1 MDLSKTI
8 PRPKGKQRI
17 TPIPGAADI
26 QVTEPFRGR
35 IAGPT
40 LTPIAEKAATLN
52 EPNRQNP
59 PHLENQTE
67 TQMFIQEM
75 RAQREF
81 DRERLFRDEERS
93 RRKSQ
98 LEEEAKISTILKS
111 IKDRFP
117 PSSILKAD
125 GSNIREWEKSLAR
138 FLSEILHNPKWFKDA
153 IDGIIIVD
161 RIDEAIARG
170 MIIGSVHDSLLWDL
184 LDAASAALI
193 YDTIDNKFRSIS
205 RSAQVYAWEVFTSVD
220 PTKSDNSA
228 DVFAQFYD
236 AVKSFEETNIN
247 LDMDDM
253 MGLILQS
260 NLKGPMRPLFNQK
273 VDFFMETHD
282 YATPSFR
289 EMLRLLDSVRT
300 DMKLEERNKSNETIA
315 LRTEVART
323 ANSSLASG
331 PINEEPELND
341 PDEVDTQAFTT
352 VPRCY
357 ICKQTG
363 HKAPDCPNKKRGAPK
378 VPNQN
383 QSFTRRPPGP
393 TNQFPR
399 CSITHNYDQAP
410 YVRPLQPEQPHSSQP
425 NNPSSSQTPNKTVD
439 TRMINPDIVGN
450 EDEFNEDYVFENE
463 NLSAEPTVDRFDLR
477 ELSLED
483 DGQEAIWD
491 SGATD
496 NVTGDR
502 CALFDFRPLE
512 KPIPVRVATD
522 SKREYITG
530 TGTLRFV
537 GLNKTT
543 IAVKKVYYC
552 ERARSTLLSIAAFKK
567 ANASFRVNGNF
578 DSIDLLGRSGKPILR
593 STFDETNNTW
603 PLSKPLQAP
612 LSEDVVISSPL
623 PIIPPPVAIQ
633 SVFKS
638 PNLIENSEFTWHPE
652 DLTLD
657 EKVLL
662 FWHQLFGHASLRK
675 IRSLV
680 KLKLGYGLPEK
691 MPAGTIKCPVCA
703 ICKATRKSALGPTN
717 RCSERLSVVCVD
729 LMGPFDPPT
738 LTGGKYALT
747 VRDVYTS
754 YSEVKVLKL
763 KSEAADVLMQTIT
776 RWETQTSSK
785 LKILRS
791 DNGGEFDSKKFA
803 NFLID
808 RGIIAERSLLYHH
821 FQNGAAERY
830 NRTVADMGRSILYD
844 SKLGKQ
850 FWGYAFMWS
859 AWTLNRIPNRVT
871 RDKTPYEFFY
881 GDKPQLDRTRVFGSK
896 AFVLV
901 APEKRRKLD
910 NRAIE
915 GYVVGHLEESKGWMF
930 WIPDT
935 KKIVSSA
942 WADFGRNTLPTIQDE
957 SQKKVTLPPSI
968 PPVLPT
974 TDLSN
979 VNSLVLGDFKG
990 EESVRQEEEAVDQRQ
1005 SNCTDESENLP
1016 KNFKAAMKSRN
1027 AAQWKIAINTEL
1039 ENLRRKSVWTVR
1051 RLPPKRKALGARW
1064 VFAIKKNDN
1073 GSLKFKA
1080 RYVAKGYNQKEGTD
1094 FAHTFAPTATF
1105 TSMRVLL
1112 TIAGKNQWP
1121 VYNFDFVAAYLNAP
1135 IDEEVWVEAPEGL
1148 EAANGEACLLQRH
1161 YTEPSK
1167 QPGVGGNT

>member
-1 MDLSKTI
+1 MQQTFNGDPDSKPTQPTSRVSAGLSSLAGGNNITGRSYAQRTAQRAAETEATSSSLKTQYGSKQDASHV
-8 PRPKGKQRI
+8 PKANNKSHQSQEQQTSRQRHWER
-17 TPIPGAADI
+17 TQSA
-26 QVTEPFRGR
+26 
-35 IAGPT
+35 
-40 LTPIAEKAATLN
+40 
-52 EPNRQNP
+52 NP

-67 TQMFIQEM
+67 TQMSFKKCGHNENLIESD
-75 RAQREF
+75 F
-81 DRERLFRDEERS
+81 FVTKRDPV
-93 RRKSQ
+93 
-98 LEEEAKISTILKS
+98 S
-111 IKDRFP
+111 I
-117 PSSILKAD
+117 
-125 GSNIREWEKSLAR
+125 GSMSHCAC
-138 FLSEILHNPKWFKDA
+138 
-153 IDGIIIVD
+153 
-161 RIDEAIARG
+161 
-170 MIIGSVHDSLLWDL
+170 MIIGRTRQLAMDL

-363 HKAPDCPNKKRGAPK
+363 HKAPDCPNKKRAHPK
-378 VPNQN
+378 
-383 QSFTRRPPGP
+383 SRTRTNHSTTTTGP

-603 PLSKPLQAP
+603 PLSKPLRAP

-662 FWHQLFGHASLRK
+662 FWHRLFGHASLRK

-680 KLKLGYGLPEK
+680 KLKLGYGLPRRL
-691 MPAGTIKCPVCA
+691 PAVP
-703 ICKATRKSALGPTN
+703 S
-717 RCSERLSVVCVD
+717 SVQLRHNVKPPEN

-747 VRDVYTS
+747 
-754 YSEVKVLKL
+754 
-763 KSEAADVLMQTIT
+763 TIT

-915 GYVVGHLEESKGWMF
+915 GYVVGHLEESKRL
-930 WIPDT
+930 D
-935 KKIVSSA
+935 
-942 WADFGRNTLPTIQDE
+942 
-957 SQKKVTLPPSI
+957 
-968 PPVLPT
+968 VL
-974 TDLSN
+974 DSRHEEDC
-979 VNSLVLGDFKG
+979 LVGLG
-990 EESVRQEEEAVDQRQ
+990 
-1005 SNCTDESENLP
+1005 
-1016 KNFKAAMKSRN
+1016 
-1027 AAQWKIAINTEL
+1027 
-1039 ENLRRKSVWTVR
+1039 
-1051 RLPPKRKALGARW
+1051 
-1064 VFAIKKNDN
+1064 
-1073 GSLKFKA
+1073 
-1080 RYVAKGYNQKEGTD
+1080 
-1094 FAHTFAPTATF
+1094 
-1105 TSMRVLL
+1105 
-1112 TIAGKNQWP
+1112 
-1121 VYNFDFVAAYLNAP
+1121 
-1135 IDEEVWVEAPEGL
+1135 
-1148 EAANGEACLLQRH
+1148 
-1161 YTEPSK
+1161 
-1167 QPGVGGNT
+1167 